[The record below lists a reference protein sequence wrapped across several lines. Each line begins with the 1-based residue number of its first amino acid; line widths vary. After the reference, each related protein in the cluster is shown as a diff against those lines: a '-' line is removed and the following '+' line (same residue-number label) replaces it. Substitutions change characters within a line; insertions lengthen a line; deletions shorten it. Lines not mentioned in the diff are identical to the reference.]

1 SCRWEKPNRERRS
14 PSHTPPPVTTVA
26 KTRTD
31 SLFENDLLN
40 QEVSKLQK
48 QIQSL
53 KQKSEMKDVGN
64 QKLRKN
70 IKEATTLAADE
81 SSKHKAM
88 LEIFESTII
97 QLHNKARNG
106 VEVAPQGLG
115 RNSSWLLL

>member
-1 SCRWEKPNRERRS
+1 LR
-14 PSHTPPPVTTVA
+14 
-26 KTRTD
+26 KT
-31 SLFENDLLN
+31 NDLLN

-97 QLHNKARNG
+97 QCDLYRTY
-106 VEVAPQGLG
+106 ESL
-115 RNSSWLLL
+115 